1 MSLFKSSMS
10 LGNLLHSAD
19 VHGVGAC
26 WMPGPVLEVERQAKI
41 PTGTMEHVQEQTAEL
56 ITLVGGKC

>member
-1 MSLFKSSMS
+1 
-10 LGNLLHSAD
+10 
-19 VHGVGAC
+19 
-26 WMPGPVLEVERQAKI
+26 MPGPVLEVERQAKI